1 MKKLI
6 DIDDTTF
13 ESLSIMAIKARTNLK
28 GYIESVLVTHASRV
42 KGNLNKI
49 RSTKNYEAIIS
60 KK

>member
-13 ESLSIMAIKARTNLK
+13 EALSIMAIRARKNLK
-28 GYIESVLVTHASRV
+28 GYIESVLVTHAGGG

-49 RSTKNYEAIIS
+49 RSTKNNEAIIS